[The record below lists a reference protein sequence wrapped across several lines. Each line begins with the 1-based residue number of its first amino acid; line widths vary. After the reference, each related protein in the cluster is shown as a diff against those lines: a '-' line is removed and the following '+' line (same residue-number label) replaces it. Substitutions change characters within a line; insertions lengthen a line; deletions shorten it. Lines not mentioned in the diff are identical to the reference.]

1 MQELQINQ
9 EDKKFLEELSQK
21 INTQDKRSTSYPL
34 FVVYDRV
41 QVPNEDGAERER
53 KNSDYSDEFEMC
65 EKCQALEE
73 AGDEVPDDCETCDPE
88 CFNYF
93 DWEDR
98 ICENDGIY
106 LTAEACNE
114 YIQRRRYAFDK
125 PYSYAISSYF
135 SEEMKRLL
143 DIISKMTLNNGDIN
157 PLK

>member
-1 MQELQINQ
+1 MIEH
-9 EDKKFLEELSQK
+9 EDFLWLKELSQK
-21 INTQDKRSTSYPL
+21 INTQDKRATSFPL

-41 QVPNEDGAERER
+41 QVPNENGSERER
-53 KNSDYSDEFEMC
+53 KSSDYCDIDPC
-65 EKCQALEE
+65 EKCAKLEE
-73 AGDEVPDDCETCDPE
+73 EGEELPDDCEDCDPE

-114 YIQRRRYAFDK
+114 YIARRRYAFDK
-125 PYSYAISSYF
+125 PYSYAISAYY
-135 SEEMKRLL
+135 SEEMKRLMT
-143 DIISKMTLNNGDIN
+143 IISKLTLKPGDIN